1 MKKLIEA
8 LPFLLLVSLT
18 PYFFYNEP
26 NLSQSFILIGIAAL
40 CGYRYYC
47 MEQVKPDYVELF
59 NEEFESYQER
69 VNTAIISLDK
79 EIRAVKDGYAKS
91 SMEKTQKRSMD
102 KFQF

>member
-47 MEQVKPDYVELF
+47 MEQVKPNYVEIF
-59 NEEFESYQER
+59 KEDFEAYQQR
-69 VNTAIISLDK
+69 ANKAILELDK
-79 EIRAVKDGYAKS
+79 ELRSVKDGYAKS